1 MLPTE
6 WKRLQ
11 KAKLEKTKL
20 QPHKKISNNFIES
33 AIKNNTVGAIKTVYY
48 LAALIEK
55 MEQFLPGQETGLL
68 KLDID
73 TRDMLKFTGL
83 ALPDIKRNLKA
94 MQETSITFI
103 NEEENWE
110 EGINLLPYY
119 KFIYGKN
126 KIEVQIFQKVAVL
139 IVDVKRNYTR
149 IDTRSL
155 MRLKSKHT
163 LRMLPLLLKIEN
175 YGKDVAK
182 RKRMELDDLNSF
194 FDTSYKNLY
203 DIERKILAP
212 VKEELDLNSKIT
224 FLYEV
229 NFIQLDKGR
238 PKAHNIIIDVIDNSG
253 MSSELLK

>member
-1 MLPTE
+1 MLPSE

-11 KAKLEKTKL
+11 KAKIEKTKL

-33 AIKNNTVGAIKTVYY
+33 AIRNNTVGAIKTVYY

-55 MEQFLPGQETGLL
+55 MEQFSQGQELGLL

-73 TRDMLKFTGL
+73 TRDMLKFTEL
-83 ALPDIKRNLKA
+83 TLPDIRRNLKA

-103 NEEENWE
+103 NEEEDWE

-126 KIEVQIFQKVAVL
+126 KIEVQIFQKVANL
-139 IVDVKRNYTR
+139 IVDVKKDYTM

-163 LRMLPLLLKIEN
+163 LRMLPLLRKIES
-175 YGKDVAK
+175 YSKDVAK
-182 RKRMELDDLNSF
+182 RKRMELEDFNQF
-194 FDTSYKNLY
+194 FGTSYKNLY
-203 DIERKILAP
+203 DVERKILLP
-212 VKEELDLNSKIT
+212 VKEELDLNSRIT

-229 NFIQLDKGR
+229 NFIQLEKGR
-238 PKAHNIIIDVIDNSG
+238 PKAHNITIDLIDNSG
-253 MSSELLK
+253 SLFAN